1 MTSEAVRLKTREES
15 FKICLIFQNHDN
27 YRPIQGNTTEAKM
40 GITLRFKTGSDL
52 GWQPKLRIVNN
63 PKEIAPRIAK
73 ISHFNL
79 AAHIF
84 NFPLGQG
91 SQGL

>member
-1 MTSEAVRLKTREES
+1 MDSEAVRLKRKKDS

-27 YRPIQGNTTEAKM
+27 YRQIQGNTTEAKM
-40 GITLRFKTGSDL
+40 GIALRFKTDSDL

-63 PKEIAPRIAK
+63 PKEIAPRVAE

-91 SQGL
+91 SQRL